1 MRYGGDNVKLTEIS
15 IKGLYGIFDYEIPFF
30 DNVTFIHGINGCGK
44 TTILEIISSIIAGNI
59 SRLKNWK
66 FDKIKLSYLNNKNE
80 SKSILIDRKDDST
93 NKYEGFFIINFN
105 SVEYSLPII
114 DDFLL
119 PIDSKII
126 LDTDEL
132 SSKIKEEFPVI
143 YIPLLRNKNLIK
155 DRYSLF
161 ADVDKET
168 IDSLDDV
175 LSKEMKELLNFKTK
189 ISHIEN
195 ELSDKF
201 LSELMGYLA
210 KPFNIDII
218 TKFIQEKIKESYS
231 AKNLEDKIKKLKETL
246 NELEKSYGLN
256 LKQDSTLDELP
267 TILQRHKTN
276 RRKTLS
282 PELILGFCKLLQMQQ
297 IISLYEDFKKQKT
310 ELKKPLINF
319 LTVIND
325 FYNTGRY
332 GKKIKFST
340 DGNCILIQ
348 KNIDTKE
355 HILSE
360 YDLSSGE
367 KQIFILLANLVI
379 NLSNDTQEGIYIIDE
394 PELSLHMEWQMKL
407 VDSIF
412 KINSKVQLIFATHSP
427 DIISHYDTHAIRLI

>member
-1 MRYGGDNVKLTEIS
+1 MRYGGNTVKLTEIS

-114 DDFLL
+114 DDFFL
-119 PIDSKII
+119 PIDSEIV
-126 LDTDEL
+126 LNVNDL

-143 YIPLLRNKNLIK
+143 YIPLLRNRNMIK
-155 DRYSLF
+155 DRHSIF
-161 ADVDKET
+161 AYTDKES

-175 LSKEMKELLNFKTK
+175 LSKEMDELLNFKTK
-189 ISHIEN
+189 ISHIGN
-195 ELSDKF
+195 ELSDRF
-201 LSELMGYLA
+201 LNELMSYLS
-210 KPFNIDII
+210 KPFNIAII
-218 TKFIQEKIKESYS
+218 TEFIQEKIQEDSP
-231 AKNLEDKIKKLKETL
+231 AKKLKDEIKKLREALT
-246 NELEKSYGLN
+246 ELERLYGLN
-256 LKQDSTLDELP
+256 LQQDSTLDALP
-267 TILQRHKTN
+267 IMLQKHKTN
-276 RRKTLS
+276 KRKTLS
-282 PELILGFCKLLQMQQ
+282 SELILGFYKLLQMQQ
-297 IISLYEDFKKQKT
+297 VINLYDNFKKQKI
-310 ELKKPLINF
+310 ELEKPLNDF
-319 LTVIND
+319 LKVIND
-325 FYNTGRY
+325 FYDTGHY
-332 GKKIKFST
+332 GKKIDFSN
-340 DGNCILIQ
+340 DGNSILIQ
-348 KNIDTKE
+348 KNIDNSEK
-355 HILSE
+355 ILCE

-379 NLSNDTQEGIYIIDE
+379 NLSNETQEGIYIIDE

-412 KINSKVQLIFATHSP
+412 KINPKVQLIFATHSP
-427 DIISHYDTHAIRLI
+427 DIISYYNDHAIRLI